1 MSQQTNNIKRD
12 SDVTLSR
19 KVLLKSWD
27 QHAATGTINGQKRK
41 VTPYRAVT
49 HMGDFL
55 NRINDTPDDTGVAHG
70 GSHKTFVSDSSDYAR
85 YRKLRAMNQQL

>member
-1 MSQQTNNIKRD
+1 MSQQTNHIKRD

-27 QHAATGTINGQKRK
+27 QHAATGTINGQKRV

-55 NRINDTPDDTGVAHG
+55 NRINDAPDASGVAHG
-70 GSHKTFVSDSSDYAR
+70 GSHKTFVSDSSDYSR

>member
-1 MSQQTNNIKRD
+1 MSQQTNHIKRD

-27 QHAATGTINGQKRK
+27 QHAATGTINGQKRV

-55 NRINDTPDDTGVAHG
+55 NRINDAPDATGVAHG
-70 GSHKTFVSDSSDYAR
+70 GSHKTFVSDSSDYSR
-85 YRKLRAMNQQL
+85 YRKLRALNQQL